1 MLKNWIN
8 VTIEKSKITC
18 QRIANFMECS
28 YMENQPKG
36 LKEKIKKLSLKK
48 KALLASLIIIAGS
61 AVGIYAYE
69 SSFSYELILNK
80 ESVGIVK
87 EMEYAENALLAVQEK
102 VDESY
107 GEKAYYSEEVQYN
120 KVRVEKDKLL
130 SQEQLEKSIYENIDI
145 YKPAAILVVDGEE
158 KLILE
163 AKEQVQN
170 ILEGIKKPFVEELK
184 KKDVELVN
192 VDFNQKVE
200 IIEKDVLV
208 ENILKQEEALYRVNE
223 TQPKTYK
230 IASGDTAWTI
240 SRSTNT
246 SITNL
251 EKANPNI
258 NLENL
263 MPGDS
268 LNLASKESFIDVS
281 ATVKKVETKEIDF
294 KVEEK
299 KDSSMYIGETKV
311 KQKGEKGSKKIT
323 KSITYINDIVEKEEI
338 IKEEIIK
345 EPVNKIVLVG
355 TKVRAVASTNRGG
368 GRRGKAAPT
377 YNGDLGS
384 AIVATAKHYIGIPY
398 VSGGS
403 TPSGFDCSG
412 FTSYVY
418 RQYGISIPRSSGGQ
432 GGLGG
437 YVSRSEL
444 RPGDI
449 VVFPGHVGIYVG
461 GNSFIHSPRP
471 GKSIQISSLNGYW
484 SSRFRGGRRV
494 Y

>member
-1 MLKNWIN
+1 
-8 VTIEKSKITC
+8 
-18 QRIANFMECS
+18 
-28 YMENQPKG
+28 MENQPKG
-36 LKEKIKKLSLKK
+36 LKEKINKLSLKK
-48 KALLASLIIIAGS
+48 KALLASGIITVATV
-61 AVGIYAYE
+61 VGIYAYE
-69 SSFSYELILNK
+69 SSFSYELVLNK

-102 VDESY
+102 VDESH

-130 SQEQLEKSIYENIDI
+130 SEKQLEKSIYENIDI
-145 YKPAAILVVDGEE
+145 YKPAAILMVDGEE

-184 KKDVELVN
+184 NKDVELVN

-200 IIEKDVLV
+200 IVEKDVLV
-208 ENILKQEEALYRVNE
+208 ENILKQEEALYQVNQ

-230 IASGDTAWTI
+230 IASGDSAWTI

-246 SITNL
+246 PITNL
-251 EKANPNI
+251 EKANPDK

-263 MPGDS
+263 MPGES

-281 ATVKKVETKEIDF
+281 ATVKKIETKEIDF
-294 KVEEK
+294 EVEEK

-311 KQKGEKGSKKIT
+311 EQKGEKGSKEIT

-355 TKVRAVASTNRGG
+355 TKVRAVASTSTSASRGG
-368 GRRGKAAPT
+368 SGKAAPT

-418 RQYGISIPRSSGGQ
+418 RQYGISIPRTSGGQ

-437 YVSRSEL
+437 YVSRSDL

-471 GKSIQISSLNGYW
+471 GKSIQISSLDGYW
-484 SSRFRGGRRV
+484 SSRFQGGRRV